1 MRLGNSIRD
10 YDEMDQQIMVNQI
23 KAWYDTLEETDTLL
37 TKEITEKNPPKEGD
51 NVVHLDMNPFT
62 EFEALQNAVLDL
74 QDLLNVYDRWND
86 RLWELAILN
95 VGQYKNKKVVEYMCK
110 LRFQVGT
117 FYEFFNAPSP
127 GRASS

>member
-37 TKEITEKNPPKEGD
+37 TKEIAEKNPAKEGD
-51 NVVHLDMNPFT
+51 NVVHIDMTPFT

-86 RLWELAILN
+86 RLWELSILN
-95 VGQYKNKKVVEYMCK
+95 VGQYKNKKVVDYMCK
-110 LRFQVGT
+110 LRLLVGT
-117 FYEFFNAPSP
+117 LHEFFNSPSP

>member
-10 YDEMDQQIMVNQI
+10 YDEMDQQIMVNQL

-37 TKEITEKNPPKEGD
+37 SKEIAEKNPPKEGD

-110 LRFQVGT
+110 LRLQVGT
-117 FYEFFNAPSP
+117 LHEFFNAPSP
-127 GRASS
+127 GHASS